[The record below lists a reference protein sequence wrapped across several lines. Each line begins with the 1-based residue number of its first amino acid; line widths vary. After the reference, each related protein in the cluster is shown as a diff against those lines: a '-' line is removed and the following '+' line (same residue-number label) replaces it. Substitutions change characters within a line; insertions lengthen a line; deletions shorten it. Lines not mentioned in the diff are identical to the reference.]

1 MKKPFKMKGSP
12 MARNYGAPFRDEK
25 DKKSKRTESVS
36 DEQTTVDKKNIAKN
50 TNQPKQGMNTDADHK
65 ENVKSVKRQVRI
77 DTSNMSKKDIKKEL
91 KARSKTGVNKSKKLD
106 VGLLGRVFGSK
117 KKLASKLAHQKN
129 VSDI

>member
-1 MKKPFKMKGSP
+1 MSTPFKMKGSP
-12 MARNYGAPFRDEK
+12 MARNYGAPFTNEK

-50 TNQPKQGMNTDADHK
+50 TNQPKQGMNTDTDHK

-91 KARSKTGVNKSKKLD
+91 KARSKTGVNKSEKLD

>member
-1 MKKPFKMKGSP
+1 MSTPFKMKGSP
-12 MARNYGAPFRDEK
+12 MARNYGAPFTNEK

-50 TNQPKQGMNTDADHK
+50 TNQPKQGMNTDTDHK

-91 KARSKTGVNKSKKLD
+91 KARKKTRVNKSEKLD
-106 VGLLGRVFGSK
+106 VGLLGRVFGSR